1 MRRFIIG
8 KMGLMEIHKDQK
20 FSIPGDVLFQ
30 DVSGETVLLD
40 MDSEQYFGLDE
51 VGTRIWAMLN
61 EDRAAGQIVDMLLE
75 EYEVERVSLEGDVNE
90 LLASLLE
97 AGLIKKA
104 DP

>member
-1 MRRFIIG
+1 
-8 KMGLMEIHKDQK
+8 MEIHKDQK

-61 EDRAAGQIVDMLLE
+61 EGRAAGQIVDMLLE
-75 EYEVERVSLEGDVNE
+75 EYEVERVSLEADVNE
-90 LLASLLE
+90 LLTSLLE
-97 AGLIKKA
+97 AGLIEKA

>member
-1 MRRFIIG
+1 
-8 KMGLMEIHKDQK
+8 MEIHKDQK

-61 EDRAAGQIVDMLLE
+61 EGRAAGQIVDMLLE
-75 EYEVERVSLEGDVNE
+75 EYEVERVSLQGDVNE

-97 AGLIKKA
+97 AGLIEKA